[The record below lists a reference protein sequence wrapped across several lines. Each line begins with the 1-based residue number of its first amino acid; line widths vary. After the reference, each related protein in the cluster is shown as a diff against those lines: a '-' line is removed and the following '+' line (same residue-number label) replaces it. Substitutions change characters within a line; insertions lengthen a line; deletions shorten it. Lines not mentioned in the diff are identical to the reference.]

1 MRVAIFLLIS
11 ILVVHTQAKI
21 NPCSI
26 AKTVSGEAVVLVGK
40 CVKDNINSFPIGSK
54 TADVIISQA
63 KGAIEG
69 AIASVCGKR
78 RRAGFFSK
86 VKNFAK
92 KAAQK
97 AKNLAK
103 KAAQKAKNLAK
114 KAAQKAKDLA
124 KKAAQKAKD
133 LAKKA
138 AQKAKDLVKKA
149 ANKVKNVSKD
159 VVKIAKNV
167 SKDVVKIAKKVAV
180 KAAPVIKKLAVAGCH
195 VALPVVCKKLT
206 DASSIAIK
214 DKLKEY
220 KFSPKA
226 STCILG
232 VVEGLMSNNCK
243 KICRRRQLSV
253 LKRRLEI
260 SSKK

>member
-78 RRAGFFSK
+78 RRAGIFS
-86 VKNFAK
+86 
-92 KAAQK
+92 K

-103 KAAQKAKNLAK
+103 KAANKAKNVAK
-114 KAAQKAKDLA
+114 KVGKT
-124 KKAAQKAKD
+124 
-133 LAKKA
+133 
-138 AQKAKDLVKKA
+138 V
-149 ANKVKNVSKD
+149 
-159 VVKIAKNV
+159 KNV